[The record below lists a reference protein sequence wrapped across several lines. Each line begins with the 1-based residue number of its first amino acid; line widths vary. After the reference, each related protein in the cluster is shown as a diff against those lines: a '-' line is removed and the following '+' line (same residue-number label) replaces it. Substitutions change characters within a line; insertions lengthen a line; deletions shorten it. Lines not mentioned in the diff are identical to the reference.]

1 MLVSSHLPRWLE
13 VLLTEKFF
21 NACVIHEDEKKNEK
35 NIYCLDC
42 CISICPH
49 CLSFHNSHR
58 LLQIRRYVYHDV
70 IRLDDAANLVDCAY
84 IQPYITNNAKVI
96 FLNQRPQTRH
106 RSSGNI
112 CSTCDRSL
120 QGSYLFCSLSCKIDS
135 LIRTEDG
142 LSKFFFECKF
152 LTLPEA
158 GFDDSLITPDS
169 VLEPIGSART
179 SSGSGGYGD
188 VECTTLACTATT
200 KIARKK
206 RSSLTVACCSISSSV
221 PVISANLMSR
231 RKKTPQRAPL
241 Y

>member
-1 MLVSSHLPRWLE
+1 MSCKEGYAALASSKTFPLLVSSHLPRWLE

-49 CLSFHNSHR
+49 CLSIHNSHR

-70 IRLDDAANLVDCAY
+70 IRLDDAANLVDCSY
-84 IQPYITNNAKVI
+84 IQ
-96 FLNQRPQTRH
+96 
-106 RSSGNI
+106 
-112 CSTCDRSL
+112 
-120 QGSYLFCSLSCKIDS
+120 IDS
-135 LIRTEDG
+135 LIRTEGG

-158 GFDDSLITPDS
+158 GFDDGLITPDS
-169 VLEPIGSART
+169 VLEPIGSTRT

-206 RSSLTVACCSISSSV
+206 RSSLTAACRSISSSV
-221 PVISANLMSR
+221 PGISANLMSR

-241 Y
+241 H